1 MMVETMQESEMCE
14 KLRALMD
21 EERYVHSMGVRDCA
35 VMLAERY
42 GADVA
47 KARLAG
53 LLHDCAKGLS
63 KQEMIS
69 RAVEAGVELGPEE
82 FRSEA
87 LLHGAVGAVV
97 ARQVFGV
104 QDPEILSA
112 IECHTTGK
120 RNMALLD
127 KIIYLADYIEPN
139 RDFPEVEDLRR
150 AAMEDLDK
158 AVLMALR
165 RTIKHVLDTD
175 RFLHPR
181 TVEAWNDML
190 KRFKSQKLMVD
201 SPHVDKLC
209 IMDIIK

>member
-1 MMVETMQESEMCE
+1 MMGATMQETEICE
-14 KLRALMD
+14 KLKDMMD
-21 EERYVHSMGVRDCA
+21 EERYVHSLGVRDCA

-42 GADVA
+42 GADVD

-53 LLHDCAKGLS
+53 LLHDCAKGLPR
-63 KQEMIS
+63 QEMIS
-69 RAVEAGVELGPEE
+69 KALEAEIELGAEE
-82 FRSEA
+82 FQNEA
-87 LLHGAVGAVV
+87 LLHGPAGAVI

-104 QDPEILSA
+104 EDPEILSA

-120 RNMALLD
+120 RDMALLD

-139 RDFPEVEDLRR
+139 RDFPGVEDLRQ
-150 AAMEDLDK
+150 AAMEDIDK

-165 RTIKHVLDTD
+165 RTIKYVLDTD

-190 KRFKSQKLMVD
+190 KRYKGKN
-201 SPHVDKLC
+201 
-209 IMDIIK
+209 

>member
-1 MMVETMQESEMCE
+1 MMGATMQETEICE
-14 KLRALMD
+14 KLKDMMD
-21 EERYVHSMGVRDCA
+21 EERYVHSLGVRDYA

-42 GADVA
+42 GADVD

-53 LLHDCAKGLS
+53 LLHDCAKGLPR
-63 KQEMIS
+63 QEMIS
-69 RAVEAGVELGPEE
+69 KVLEAKIELGPEE
-82 FRSEA
+82 FRNEA
-87 LLHGAVGAVV
+87 LLHGPAGAVI

-104 QDPEILSA
+104 EDPEILSA

-120 RNMALLD
+120 RDMALLD

-139 RDFPEVEDLRR
+139 RDFPGVEDLRQ
-150 AAMEDLDK
+150 AAMDDLDK

-165 RTIKHVLDTD
+165 RTIKYVLDTD

-190 KRFKSQKLMVD
+190 KRYKGKN
-201 SPHVDKLC
+201 
-209 IMDIIK
+209 